1 MKVCYS
7 PEMIAAWPRA
17 MAEIGGPRRLA
28 ERSGISYSTC
38 CRIVKSDPETLE
50 MKPGI
55 ADKLRPLIL
64 QYVNAAPVPPDGNT
78 QIPQIA
84 RESVLID
91 LIDTELAKMP
101 PERLAAIY
109 RAIVTDTI

>member
-17 MAEIGGPRRLA
+17 MAEIGGPKRLA

-38 CRIVKSDPETLE
+38 CRIVKADPETLE

-64 QYVNAAPVPPDGNT
+64 QYVTEHIPPDGNT

-91 LIDTELAKMP
+91 LIDTELAEMP

-109 RAIVTDTI
+109 RAIVTDAI